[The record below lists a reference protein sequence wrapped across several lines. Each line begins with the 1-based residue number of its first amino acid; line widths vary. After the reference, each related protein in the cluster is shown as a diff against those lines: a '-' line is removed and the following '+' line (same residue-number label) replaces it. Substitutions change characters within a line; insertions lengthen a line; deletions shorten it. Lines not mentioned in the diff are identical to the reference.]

1 MRSTEPSAGI
11 LVGDFCPQHHNI
23 KQKVMGTV
31 MRKERHAKIIEIMEN
46 QNVISIKELAQKL
59 GCTEMTVR
67 RNLDELQAMN
77 FVKRERGYATLLSTA
92 QPTDYYVQIQE
103 NAREKKA
110 IAEIALKFV
119 HPNESICLDS
129 GTTIQ
134 QLVELLPNDISLS
147 VITPSLTAAM
157 TLSNHASVQI
167 LLPSGFL
174 HHSNRSIL
182 IADPENMKQYKTD
195 IAFLS
200 CRSFRI
206 PGGAF
211 EHSQTLTATKKALA
225 SIANKRILLLDYSKW
240 GVNSLCN
247 SVRLDD
253 LDIIITDNKAPE
265 ESVSQASAL
274 GKEILVVNPDT
285 CTVEAH
291 YNRSAVF

>member
-1 MRSTEPSAGI
+1 
-11 LVGDFCPQHHNI
+11 
-23 KQKVMGTV
+23 
-31 MRKERHAKIIEIMEN
+31 MRKERHSKIIEIMEN

-92 QPTDYYVQIQE
+92 QPTDYYVQIRE
-103 NAREKKA
+103 NAKEKKA
-110 IAEIALKFV
+110 IAQAALKFV

-134 QLVELLPNDISLS
+134 QLVELLPNDLPLS
-147 VITPSLTAAM
+147 IITSSLTAAM
-157 TLSNHASVQI
+157 TLSNYPSIQV
-167 LLPSGFL
+167 LLPAGFL

-182 IADPENMKQYKTD
+182 IADPENMKQYKADT
-195 IAFLS
+195 AFLS

-225 SIANKRILLLDYSKW
+225 SIAGKRILLLDYSKW

-247 SVRLDD
+247 SVRLEN

-265 ESVSQASAL
+265 ESVRQAASL
-274 GKEILVVNPDT
+274 GKEILIVNPDT
-285 CTVEAH
+285 SAVEAH
-291 YNRSAVF
+291 YNRSQNFY